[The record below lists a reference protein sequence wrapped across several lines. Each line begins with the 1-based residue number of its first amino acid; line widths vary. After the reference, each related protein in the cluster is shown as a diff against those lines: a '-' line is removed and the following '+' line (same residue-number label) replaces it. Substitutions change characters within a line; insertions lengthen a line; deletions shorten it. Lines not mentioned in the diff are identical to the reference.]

1 MTYPSSIIDVSDS
14 ELWDFQDGINGKCG
28 RAAHTWNYLSC
39 KYDKK
44 VGSSTI
50 YPEANTDF
58 VIKHSLSCLTHMFS
72 LSVYSRLRIRRR
84 STRVSTRRTM
94 IRKAING
101 DSSSVWSLDSQ
112 PLRPRKRILLNVG
125 GRLFETWQDNLDNY
139 PDTLLGSPEKELFYD
154 RGTKMYVFDR
164 DPEMFRHILN
174 YYRYYFLSFFF
185 FFIYYC

>member
-1 MTYPSSIIDVSDS
+1 M
-14 ELWDFQDGINGKCG
+14 
-28 RAAHTWNYLSC
+28 
-39 KYDKK
+39 
-44 VGSSTI
+44 
-50 YPEANTDF
+50 
-58 VIKHSLSCLTHMFS
+58 IKHSLSCLTHMFS
-72 LSVYSRLRIRRR
+72 LSIYSRLRIRRR

-174 YYRYYFLSFFF
+174 YYRYYFLFFF
-185 FFIYYC
+185 YILLLFIENKGLQMYLAPHNYISIPVIFRLHVDKFFLTKSKPQVSC